1 MEDINLILE
10 MAEDHMSKAIK
21 HLDKEL
27 LKVRAGRANPAML
40 EGVRVDY
47 YGTPTPLSQVAN
59 VNTPDAR
66 TVTVQPWE
74 KKMIPEIEKAIIGAN
89 LGFNPSNNGDYVIIN
104 IPPLTEERR
113 RDLVK
118 QAKGEAEDARVGI
131 RSARQEANHEL
142 KRLKDISED
151 IVKDAEADVQK
162 LTDKY
167 IARVEEILTK
177 KEAEIMQ
184 V

>member
-1 MEDINLILE
+1 
-10 MAEDHMSKAIK
+10 
-21 HLDKEL
+21 
-27 LKVRAGRANPAML
+27 
-40 EGVRVDY
+40 
-47 YGTPTPLSQVAN
+47 
-59 VNTPDAR
+59 
-66 TVTVQPWE
+66 
-74 KKMIPEIEKAIIGAN
+74 MIPEIEKAIIGAN

-167 IARVEEILTK
+167 IARVEDVLTK